1 MFHIGKEDLH
11 EVFVFNQT
19 LNMDADQASVDI
31 PDRKRPKIEKD
42 SSVSRSISFVTVKD
56 PLQYILVAGRTIK
69 TKDEL
74 K

>member
-1 MFHIGKEDLH
+1 
-11 EVFVFNQT
+11 
-19 LNMDADQASVDI
+19 MDADQASVDI